1 MQAFVRRL
9 SESLYAL
16 AVTLWVGGL
25 WAIGFMA
32 APALFASLKDKPA
45 EGTGI
50 YFGKDPQTLFVNVQ
64 HSGTGNDKTMVI
76 TKRHSKK

>member
-32 APALFASLKDKPA
+32 APALFASLKDRVLA
-45 EGTGI
+45 GEVARARR
-50 YFGKDPQTLFVNVQ
+50 L
-64 HSGTGNDKTMVI
+64 
-76 TKRHSKK
+76 RWAA